1 MFRLPLY
8 IQTDIFKDI
17 RLVVLEVCWGSRKK
31 AEKKYALLGL
41 NGLFNFLV
49 IVSFHH
55 GNLIVNG
62 NIGLAF

>member
-1 MFRLPLY
+1 MFRPPLY

-31 AEKKYALLGL
+31 AEKKYAL
-41 NGLFNFLV
+41 FLV